1 MAAYDVLDEALEAI
15 SFAAPE
21 LANGF
26 TNHAPMTMEAL
37 CAVGR
42 TDAVLPWLDKYR
54 KQLIP
59 SLPSH
64 ETIPSREWH
73 TSLGQYQLASDW
85 RAFFENELKEA
96 SWPVVLDR
104 WTSRLAPG
112 FCAAA
117 THGVIRTGH
126 AARALSISE
135 SPTRLAELAYALAY
149 WAATYQTLPTDLSP
163 DPFAKRPAEAIM
175 HVPIIPPNR
184 RQFRGSITSSLE
196 ALSGDFAPVINSAR
210 LDGDITR
217 VLSELSETFAHV
229 YLANAHDAL
238 TATVFVHCVTSVAA
252 VRSLVPH
259 VDSNIALQLTRYA
272 WQSASGIYSVF
283 GSHPQVPIDT
293 DEVSEDYAG
302 LIDKAISNGDEH
314 VIKFTEA
321 CARENKLNPSPVY
334 RTSAR
339 HVLGVLKSEL

>member
-1 MAAYDVLDEALEAI
+1 MAAYEVLDEALESI
-15 SFAAPE
+15 SSAAPE

-26 TNHAPMTMEAL
+26 TNHAPMALEAL
-37 CAVGR
+37 CATGR
-42 TDAVLPWLDKYR
+42 TDAVLPWLANYR
-54 KQLIP
+54 KHLIP
-59 SLPSH
+59 GLPSR
-64 ETIPSREWH
+64 EKIPSREWH
-73 TSLGQYQLASDW
+73 TSLGQYKLVSDW

-96 SWPVVLDR
+96 SWPAVLDR

-135 SPTRLAELAYALAY
+135 TPSRLAELAYALAY

-163 DPFAKRPAEAIM
+163 DPFAKRPADAIL
-175 HVPIIPPNR
+175 HVPIVPPNR

-196 ALSGDFAPVINSAR
+196 ALGGEFAPVINAAR

-217 VLSELSETFAHV
+217 VLSELSETVARVF
-229 YLANAHDAL
+229 LANAHDAL
-238 TATVFVHCVTSVAA
+238 TAIVFVHCVTSVAA

-259 VDSNIALQLTRYA
+259 VDSRTALQLTRYA

-283 GSHPQVPIDT
+283 GSNPQPVIDT
-293 DEVSEDYAG
+293 TKVSEDYAS
-302 LIDKAISNGDEH
+302 LIDRAISNGDEH

-334 RTSAR
+334 GTSAR
-339 HVLGVLKSEL
+339 HVLGVLKSGV